1 MYVCMYVCA
10 CVRDVDIH
18 VTCVHVQVLKE
29 NGDSAVLNKLTYSLL
44 DTDVHRLSCCSL
56 CTAATTAYI
65 YIYIYIY
72 LSIYLSIYI
81 YIYI

>member
-1 MYVCMYVCA
+1 MYVCA

-44 DTDVHRLSCCSL
+44 DTDVHRLD
-56 CTAATTAYI
+56 I
-65 YIYIYIY
+65 YIYIYIDIDIDIDICRC
-72 LSIYLSIYI
+72 STSSRTRCSTRTCTG
-81 YIYI
+81 